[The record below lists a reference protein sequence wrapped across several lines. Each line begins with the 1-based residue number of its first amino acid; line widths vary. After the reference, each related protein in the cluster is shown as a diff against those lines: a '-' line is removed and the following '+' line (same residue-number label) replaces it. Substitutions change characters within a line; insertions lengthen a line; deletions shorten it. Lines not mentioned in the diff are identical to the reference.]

1 MARLRRTRRC
11 FAVALIPAVAA
22 LVAWVRWR
30 RHEQDALARP
40 SAPDHDLRVFSRAA
54 PASGAR
60 FALHPSCDERE
71 WAPGLG
77 AALRDH
83 PRAVAWRGGG
93 DGSAA
98 DASAAA
104 DGSSA
109 DGAGTLALVCPD
121 YNEGDE
127 AFRPEFILALPARS
141 AARPYV
147 AWAYG
152 VQLDPCTWDRA
163 ARPDCALWDAALARV
178 DVLYSNYDL
187 AEARLCDD
195 ARGAMPGVA
204 LPPTEVSTTR
214 GDAPG
219 AFTRAAAERKY
230 TACSLATLHHGWFGS
245 RRERERSRA
254 RVRALF
260 LPLSLSLSLTPRPR
274 RASAASCATGSRRLT
289 ATGRTRCAST
299 ASSTAARAAAARATR
314 S

>member
-98 DASAAA
+98 D
-104 DGSSA
+104 GSSA
-109 DGAGTLALVCPD
+109 DGAATLALVCPD

-152 VQLDPCTWDRA
+152 VQLDACSFDRA
-163 ARPDCALWDAALARV
+163 ARPDCALWERVLARV

-195 ARGAMPGVA
+195 AHGAMPGVA
-204 LPPTEVSTTR
+204 LPPTEVSTMR

-219 AFTRAAAERKY
+219 AFAKPAAERKY

-245 RRERERSRA
+245 RRARARPRARASERSAPSPRLRRA
-254 RVRALF
+254 RAAGFGRA
-260 LPLSLSLSLTPRPR
+260 
-274 RASAASCATGSRRLT
+274 RAVSCATGCRRRT
-289 ATGRTRCAST
+289 ATGRTRSRST